1 MQKYQEQYAK
11 QSEEILGL
19 FLDMAEEGEQP
30 KIMSRLKKTLKK
42 AQKNVHIVD
51 DNKLD
56 RMEMESMSGEQRLQ
70 VWQQQNDM
78 HKTIMEIQGLSSD
91 SDDEEEFVYNGSK
104 FNLINMIVL
113 LLTIVLIS
121 QYP

>member
-30 KIMSRLKKTLKK
+30 KIMNKLKKTLKK
-42 AQKNVHIVD
+42 AQKN
-51 DNKLD
+51 LD
-56 RMEMESMSGEQRLQ
+56 RMEQESISGEQRLQ
-70 VWQQQNDM
+70 VWQQQNDVHRTM
-78 HKTIMEIQGLSSD
+78 MEIQGQSSD
-91 SDDEEEFVYNGSK
+91 SDDDEEEFVYNGSK

-113 LLTIVLIS
+113 LITIVLIS

>member
-1 MQKYQEQYAK
+1 MYKYQEQYAK

-30 KIMSRLKKTLKK
+30 KIMNRLKKTLKK
-42 AQKNVHIVD
+42 AQKN
-51 DNKLD
+51 LD
-56 RMEMESMSGEQRLQ
+56 RMEKESISGEQRLQ
-70 VWQQQNDM
+70 VWQQQNDV